1 MGGLGTDGRGGS
13 AVGPSSSV
21 CALVVHVHTRRPC
34 AHLLSLCVLVVPVHA
49 HRPVQGRSLCMGG
62 VSSLSK
68 GGGSLSMGGGRLVV
82 MRGWQSRLV
91 VVSGCGAVVVGAGST
106 D

>member
-21 CALVVHVHTRRPC
+21 CALVVLSRGIRYAWVACRHCLREAGRRPWVGVIW
-34 AHLLSLCVLVVPVHA
+34 LLCV
-49 HRPVQGRSLCMGG
+49 GG

-68 GGGSLSMGGGRLVV
+68 GGALLSMGG
-82 MRGWQSRLV
+82 SRLV
-91 VVSGCGAVVVGAGST
+91 VVSGRGVVVVGAGSLLVARGC
-106 D
+106 